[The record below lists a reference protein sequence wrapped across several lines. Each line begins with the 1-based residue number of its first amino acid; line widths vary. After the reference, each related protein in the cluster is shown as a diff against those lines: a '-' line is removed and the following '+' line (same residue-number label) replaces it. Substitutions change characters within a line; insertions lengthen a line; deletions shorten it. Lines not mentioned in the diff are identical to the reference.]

1 MICVS
6 LLNNDMMCYLYCQNP
21 MHCSA
26 VVAVIYLLRRF
37 NHMTLK
43 KSVRQTGNVMSIL
56 SNQQIV
62 NEYFKLI
69 SKNDVWGLLKLFS
82 DDAVVYEPFSNIHG
96 GLQNK
101 IAIENILKVSIMAN
115 EGLEKTIRFE
125 DNKEDTITAIVIF
138 EREGRI
144 KGKFV
149 FHFVIESIPSYSG
162 RKKIKSLR
170 IRFLD

>member
-1 MICVS
+1 
-6 LLNNDMMCYLYCQNP
+6 MMNYLYCQNP
-21 MHCSA
+21 VHCSA

-37 NHMTLK
+37 NHMILK
-43 KSVRQTGNVMSIL
+43 KSARQTGNVMSIL
-56 SNQQIV
+56 SNQQMV
-62 NEYFKLI
+62 NEYSKLI
-69 SKNDVWGLLKLFS
+69 SKNDVF
-82 DDAVVYEPFSNIHG
+82 
-96 GLQNK
+96 
-101 IAIENILKVSIMAN
+101 
-115 EGLEKTIRFE
+115 RFE
-125 DNKEDTITAIVIF
+125 DNKEDSITVIVIF

>member
-1 MICVS
+1 
-6 LLNNDMMCYLYCQNP
+6 MMCYLYCQNP
-21 MHCSA
+21 VHCSA
-26 VVAVIYLLRRF
+26 VVAVIYLLR
-37 NHMTLK
+37 
-43 KSVRQTGNVMSIL
+43 
-56 SNQQIV
+56 
-62 NEYFKLI
+62 
-69 SKNDVWGLLKLFS
+69 
-82 DDAVVYEPFSNIHG
+82 VVYEPFSNIHG

-101 IAIENILKVSIMAN
+101 IAIENFLKVSIMAN